1 MKKNFIR
8 EMNIK
13 CATKYKN
20 PAIITLSGLPGSGK
34 TTVAKELSKCFGLF
48 VLSNDYIRNYYFVK
62 FEDDQ
67 EKQLKIPRIVARIN
81 KERLIKL
88 LINRR
93 SLIID
98 ANLNTLESISKIEKI
113 ASLFKYS
120 VIKIKI
126 DSKNDEENIRRIEN
140 RIMNYNYKDANVIG
154 DNVNYS
160 ASYDQDMYFQ
170 IKKGKP
176 EMLEPAYFDFIIEN
190 NSDLEKLNNNIENV
204 SFHLK
209 RYFKGKK

>member
-1 MKKNFIR
+1 MVKNFIK

-34 TTVAKELSKCFGLF
+34 TTVAKELSKRFGLF

-160 ASYDQDMYFQ
+160 TSYDQDMYYQ

-176 EMLEPAYFDFIIEN
+176 EMLEPTYFDFIIEN

>member
-98 ANLNTLESISKIEKI
+98 ANLNTLKSIKKFEKI

-140 RIMNYNYKDANVIG
+140 RVMNYNYKDANVIG

>member
-1 MKKNFIR
+1 MVKNFIK

-160 ASYDQDMYFQ
+160 TSYDQDMYYQ

-176 EMLEPAYFDFIIEN
+176 EMLEPTYFDFIIEN

>member
-160 ASYDQDMYFQ
+160 TSYDQDMYYQ

-176 EMLEPAYFDFIIEN
+176 EMLEPTYFDFIIEN